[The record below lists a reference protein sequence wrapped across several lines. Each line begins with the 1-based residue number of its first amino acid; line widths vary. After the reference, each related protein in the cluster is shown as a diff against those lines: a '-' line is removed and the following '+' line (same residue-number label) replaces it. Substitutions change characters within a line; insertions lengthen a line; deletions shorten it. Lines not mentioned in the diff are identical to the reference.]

1 MQTVRDASGDRY
13 LLVKRSAESSRVRD
27 PNTGEERYLPNE
39 ELSFEGGEAPL
50 SVAAAAVSEPV
61 RRVVSAAHDD
71 RSLGLLVE
79 LADRGP
85 LPVVELLGAYD
96 LCESDLHGL
105 LSEFRAAGLVA
116 ETTVHGERGY
126 DATETTR
133 RAVASLRGG
142 SEGDER
148 SGSDEDSAVN
158 GDGRENA
165 AEDGNGN
172 GNENEN

>member
-27 PNTGEERYLPNE
+27 PATGEERYLPNA
-39 ELSFEGGEAPL
+39 ELSFGGDEAPL
-50 SVAAAAVSEPV
+50 SVAAAAVPEPV
-61 RRVVSAAHDD
+61 RRVVAAAHDD

-85 LPVVELLGAYD
+85 LAAVDLLGAYD

-116 ETTVHGERGY
+116 ESTVAGERGY

-133 RAVASLRGG
+133 RAVASLRAGEE
-142 SEGDER
+142 SNR
-148 SGSDEDSAVN
+148 ED
-158 GDGRENA
+158 
-165 AEDGNGN
+165 AET
-172 GNENEN
+172 E